1 MLPNNANDPE
11 MVAAMANDP
20 ELRELRRRLHLR
32 LAHFRYTY
40 NFTWFGRPIIQ
51 LPEDIV
57 ALQEI
62 ILAVQPDL
70 IVETGIAHGGSLVL
84 SASMLE
90 LLGGDRRVIG
100 VDIDIRAHNRAA
112 LDAHPLRHRIDLI
125 QGSSIDPAIV
135 ADVGARAAGRERVL
149 VMLDSNHTH
158 EHVLAE
164 LRAYT
169 PLVTPGSYCIV
180 YDTSIEEMPAGSS
193 PDRPWDKGNN
203 PKTAVRA
210 FLAENSRFV
219 VDTSVEA
226 RLLQT
231 TAQEGYL
238 RCVAP

>member
-1 MLPNNANDPE
+1 MLPNNANEPE
-11 MVAAMANDP
+11 MIAAMANDP
-20 ELRELRRRLHLR
+20 ELRELRRKLHLR

-90 LLGGDRRVIG
+90 LLGGERRVIG

-125 QGSSIDPAIV
+125 QGSSIDPAVV
-135 ADVGARAAGRERVL
+135 ADVGARAAGHQRVMVL
-149 VMLDSNHTH
+149 LDSNHTH
-158 EHVLAE
+158 DHVLAE
-164 LRAYT
+164 LRAYS
-169 PLVTPGSYCIV
+169 PLVTQGSYCIV

-193 PDRPWDKGNN
+193 LDRPWDKGNN

-210 FLAENSRFV
+210 FLAENSRFE
-219 VDTSVEA
+219 VDAGIEA